1 MADIERGN
9 RPLSPHLQVYRLP
22 ITAYA
27 SILTRIS
34 GNALIAGAALLAVWL
49 VGLAVGGECWDNVN
63 WLATSWLGKL
73 VWLGTIWALW
83 YHLLGGLRHLIF
95 DAGYGLE
102 LAQAEQSGWLAI
114 LGSVVLTVLSV
125 GIIWFVI

>member
-9 RPLSPHLQVYRLP
+9 RPLSPHLQIYRLP

-34 GNALIAGAALLAVWL
+34 GNALIAGAMLLAWWL
-49 VGLAVGGECWDNVN
+49 VGLAVGGDCWHVAN
-63 WLATSWLGKL
+63 WVATSWLGKL

-83 YHLLGGLRHLIF
+83 YHLLGGLRHLAFEI
-95 DAGYGLE
+95 GYGLE
-102 LAQAEQSGWLAI
+102 LEQAELSAKGAI
-114 LGSVVLTVLSV
+114 IGSVVLTLLTA
-125 GIIWFVI
+125 IVI

>member
-34 GNALIAGAALLAVWL
+34 GNALIAGAILLAAWL
-49 VGLAVGGECWDNVN
+49 VGLAAGGEFWFRVN

-95 DAGYGLE
+95 DAGHGLE
-102 LAQAEQSGWLAI
+102 LKQAEMTGWGAI
-114 LGSVVLTVLSV
+114 IGSVVLTLVT
-125 GIIWFVI
+125 IIVI

>member
-34 GNALIAGAALLAVWL
+34 GNALIAGAMLLALWL
-49 VGLAVGGECWDNVN
+49 VALATGGECWVWVN
-63 WLATSWLGKL
+63 WFVTSWLGKL
-73 VWLGTIWALW
+73 IWLGTIWALW

-95 DAGYGLE
+95 DTGHGLD
-102 LAQAEQSGWLAI
+102 LKQAEMTGWGAI
-114 LGSVVLTVLSV
+114 IGSVVLTLIT
-125 GIIWFVI
+125 IIMI

>member
-9 RPLSPHLQVYRLP
+9 RPLSPHIQVYRLP

-27 SILTRIS
+27 SILTRVA
-34 GNALIAGAALLAVWL
+34 GNALIVGAMFLAWWL
-49 VGLAVGGECWDNVN
+49 VGLAEGGGCWETVN

-73 VWLGTIWALW
+73 VWLGSIWALW
-83 YHLLGGLRHLIF
+83 YHLLGGVRHLIF

-102 LAQAEQSGWLAI
+102 LEQAELTAKIAI
-114 LGSVVLTVLSV
+114 IGSVILTVLTA
-125 GIIWFVI
+125 IVI

>member
-34 GNALIAGAALLAVWL
+34 GNALIAGAMLLAFWL
-49 VGLAVGGECWDNVN
+49 VGLAVGGRCWAWANG
-63 WLATSWLGKL
+63 LATSWFGML

-83 YHLLGGLRHLIF
+83 YHLLGGLRHLVF
-95 DAGYGLE
+95 DAGHGLE
-102 LAQAEQSGWLAI
+102 LKQAEASGWGAI
-114 LGSVVLTVLSV
+114 IGSVVLTVLTV
-125 GIIWFVI
+125 LYFIVF